1 MEEKLIEK
9 VLWRRAELKWLKE
22 KRAVVI
28 VPDGEGDEAELIVS
42 EAAFVLQIKL
52 LNISALTKTDYPR
65 FSYGG
70 RRHMRGL
77 RTDQR
82 PAL

>member
-28 VPDGEGDEAELIVS
+28 VPDSEGDEAELNVS
-42 EAAFVLQIKL
+42 EPAFILQIKL
-52 LNISALTKTDYPR
+52 LKISVLTKTDHPR
-65 FSYGG
+65 FSYGAEG
-70 RRHMRGL
+70 
-77 RTDQR
+77 T
-82 PAL
+82 